1 MPKPTNRWAR
11 ARYHL
16 AVKEIA
22 MRLFALDIPLWLL
35 DWSGSLMLVVSLIYL
50 WTKRSGYWWWGNAS
64 TLPYFL
70 LFLSSQQWLFAGL
83 QASYLLF
90 GVHGQYLWWLERRR
104 DQRGIRFAEIFWYN
118 VGWVL
123 SLLMFVY
130 ATAITDLSTAL
141 NQIQFAATAL
151 ALLANWATTRKWV
164 WSWSAWIAVNALQ
177 AIFFEQVGY
186 WGLMSLQ
193 FILASMSVYGLIQWR
208 AAREPRRE
216 RSPA

>member
-1 MPKPTNRWAR
+1 M
-11 ARYHL
+11 HML
-16 AVKEIA
+16 GIDV
-22 MRLFALDIPLWLL
+22 PLWVL
-35 DWSGSLMLVVSLIYL
+35 DWSGSLMLVISLVYL

-70 LFLSSQQWLFAGL
+70 LFMSSGQWLFAGL

-90 GVHGQYLWWLERRR
+90 GLHGQCLWWLERRR
-104 DQRGIRFAEIFWYN
+104 DQRGIRFTETFWYN

-123 SLLMFVY
+123 SLLMFAY

-141 NQIQFAATAL
+141 NQLQFAATAL
-151 ALLANWATTRKWV
+151 ALLANWGT
-164 WSWSAWIAVNALQ
+164 LQ

-193 FILASMSVYGLIQWR
+193 FVLAGMSMYGLLQWR
-208 AAREPRRE
+208 SDSAARTRWEHT
-216 RSPA
+216 AA

>member
-1 MPKPTNRWAR
+1 
-11 ARYHL
+11 
-16 AVKEIA
+16 
-22 MRLFALDIPLWLL
+22 MRLLGLDIPLWVL

-64 TLPYFL
+64 TLPYFG
-70 LFLSSQQWLFAGL
+70 LFVSSGQWLFAGL

-104 DQRGIRFAEIFWYN
+104 DQRGVHLAETFWYN

-123 SLLMFVY
+123 SLLMFAY
-130 ATAITDLSTAL
+130 ATAITDLTTAL
-141 NQIQFAATAL
+141 NQVQFAATAL
-151 ALLANWATTRKWV
+151 ALLANWGATRKWV
-164 WSWSAWIAVNALQ
+164 WSWYAWIAVNALQ

-193 FILASMSVYGLIQWR
+193 FVLAAMSVYGLLQWR
-208 AAREPRRE
+208 VASAGRAANE
-216 RSPA
+216 SSSA

>member
-1 MPKPTNRWAR
+1 
-11 ARYHL
+11 
-16 AVKEIA
+16 
-22 MRLFALDIPLWLL
+22 MRMLGLDIPLWVL

-64 TLPYFL
+64 TLPYFG
-70 LFLSSQQWLFAGL
+70 LFVSSGQWLFAGL

-104 DQRGIRFAEIFWYN
+104 DQRGVHFAETFWYN

-123 SLLMFVY
+123 SLLMFAY
-130 ATAITDLSTAL
+130 ATAITDLTTVL
-141 NQIQFAATAL
+141 NQVQFAATAL
-151 ALLANWATTRKWV
+151 ALLANWGTTRKWV
-164 WSWSAWIAVNALQ
+164 WSWYAWIVVNALQ

-193 FILASMSVYGLIQWR
+193 FVLAAMSVYGLLQWR
-208 AAREPRRE
+208 AASAGRIANE
-216 RSPA
+216 SSSA

>member
-1 MPKPTNRWAR
+1 
-11 ARYHL
+11 
-16 AVKEIA
+16 
-22 MRLFALDIPLWLL
+22 MRLLGLDIPLWVL

-64 TLPYFL
+64 TLPYFG
-70 LFLSSQQWLFAGL
+70 LFVSSGQWLFAGL

-104 DQRGIRFAEIFWYN
+104 DQRGVHFAETFWYN

-123 SLLMFVY
+123 SLLMFAY
-130 ATAITDLSTAL
+130 ATAITDLTTAL
-141 NQIQFAATAL
+141 NQVQFAATAL
-151 ALLANWATTRKWV
+151 ALLANWGATRKWV
-164 WSWSAWIAVNALQ
+164 WSWYAWIAVNALQ

-193 FILASMSVYGLIQWR
+193 FVLAAMSVYGLLQWR
-208 AAREPRRE
+208 AASTGRAANE
-216 RSPA
+216 SSSA

>member
-1 MPKPTNRWAR
+1 MR
-11 ARYHL
+11 
-16 AVKEIA
+16 
-22 MRLFALDIPLWLL
+22 MRLLGLDIPLWVL

-64 TLPYFL
+64 TLPYFG
-70 LFLSSQQWLFAGL
+70 LFVSSGQWLFAGL

-104 DQRGIRFAEIFWYN
+104 DQRGVHFAETFWYN

-123 SLLMFVY
+123 SLLMFAY
-130 ATAITDLSTAL
+130 ATAITDLTTVL
-141 NQIQFAATAL
+141 NQVQFAATAL
-151 ALLANWATTRKWV
+151 ALLANWGTTRKWV
-164 WSWSAWIAVNALQ
+164 WNWYAWIVVNALQ

-193 FILASMSVYGLIQWR
+193 FVLAAMSVYGLLQWR
-208 AAREPRRE
+208 AASAGRIANE
-216 RSPA
+216 SSSA